1 MQTDEFDARLAA
13 LEARAPVAGLP
24 PRPSDIRSLRRRLG
38 SPGLVAAGLTL
49 VLGATAVAGGAILEA
64 VRGHEGV
71 ENRGQ
76 PLHGANMECMSPP
89 AAEAFLTRKGFVD
102 VVWQVE
108 SGTDK
113 DGRSLQQTKA
123 PEHGYVVPGAIID
136 GRLYMVVDQRE
147 DATGTGACFR
157 MRMP

>member
-1 MQTDEFDARLAA
+1 MPTDELDARLAA

-24 PRPSDIRSLRRRLG
+24 PSPSDVRSLRRRIG

-49 VLGATAVAGGAILEA
+49 VLGVTAVAGGAVLEA

-89 AAEAFLTRKGFVD
+89 EAEAFLTAKGFVD

-108 SGTDK
+108 SGRGK
-113 DGRSLQQTKA
+113 DGRSVQQTEA
-123 PEHGYVVPGAIID
+123 PEHGYVVPGSIID
-136 GRLYMVVDQRE
+136 GTLYMVVDQRE
-147 DATGTGACFR
+147 DARGTGACFR
-157 MRMP
+157 MKMP

>member
-1 MQTDEFDARLAA
+1 LQTDELDARLAA

-24 PRPSDIRSLRRRLG
+24 PSPSDVRSLRRLFG

-49 VLGATAVAGGAILEA
+49 VLGATAVAGGAVLEA
-64 VRGHEGV
+64 VRSHEGV

-76 PLHGANMECMSPP
+76 PLHGADMECMSPP
-89 AAEAFLTRKGFVD
+89 EAEAFLTGKGFMN

-108 SGTDK
+108 SGTGK
-113 DGRSLQQTKA
+113 DGRSVHQTKA

-136 GRLYMVVDQRE
+136 GTLHMVVDQRE

-157 MRMP
+157 MKMP